1 MSSWWSSNNSASEE
15 MPKHLSRDSYIP
27 TPLDPQTLPAPRLDS
42 LIERSRIQNRI
53 WQYELGSKDI
63 TPLHFACM
71 LGNMNTLHTL
81 LCEGLY
87 CPLVT
92 MYTKPSGDSANPI
105 CLISSQPDDQSANVC
120 LKMFLN
126 ALQACETL
134 ATEPIGTY
142 KYVACKQC
150 YKRVEAKPTPAT
162 TESTSTI
169 SKPSSLKEKPA
180 VDKKSKQN

>member
-1 MSSWWSSNNSASEE
+1 MSLWWHTSASEE
-15 MPKHLSRDSYIP
+15 TPHKHLSRASYIP

-71 LGNMNTLHTL
+71 LGNIHTLHTL

-87 CPLVT
+87 CPQ
-92 MYTKPSGDSANPI
+92 MAMHKKPSNDLANPI
-105 CLISSQPDDQSANVC
+105 LLISSQPDDQSANVC
-120 LKMFLN
+120 LKMFIN

-134 ATEPIGTY
+134 AIEPMGTY
-142 KYVACKQC
+142 KYVACKHC
-150 YKRVEAKPTPAT
+150 YKKVEAKPTPAT
-162 TESTSTI
+162 TESASSAPTT
-169 SKPSSLKEKPA
+169 SKPDNASR
-180 VDKKSKQN
+180 KQN